1 MRRFGAKE
9 SPGRRAWRREGASR
23 REASVALWV
32 ARGLACGFGS
42 RLARPIVDRGFS
54 EQREEGVMRPVAVL
68 ACLRR
73 LLYVVGVAFA
83 ALPVGSAL
91 ADVTLGQVG
100 GQSGFSALCSGVL
113 ADTNTNPNYVVPPGG
128 GVITSFSIQTGAS
141 NNGAL
146 GNDGTQVQFL
156 VLRPVGGGNYEGVG
170 SSGLVFLSGTGT
182 QTFPVQ
188 DIHAQGGDILG
199 LFVLFSP
206 ASDLCVRAAS
216 SGGVVVSAPKT
227 PPPGPGRT
235 VALSVPA
242 GVSLDLNESAN
253 LRPGESSPPPLTK
266 DQCKNGGW
274 RNASQFKNQGD
285 CISFVASGAKNPP
298 GES

>member
-1 MRRFGAKE
+1 
-9 SPGRRAWRREGASR
+9 
-23 REASVALWV
+23 
-32 ARGLACGFGS
+32 
-42 RLARPIVDRGFS
+42 
-54 EQREEGVMRPVAVL
+54 
-68 ACLRR
+68 
-73 LLYVVGVAFA
+73 VVGVAFA

-91 ADVTLGQVG
+91 ADITIGQVG

-141 NNGAL
+141 NDGAL
-146 GNDGTQVQFL
+146 GNDGALVQFL

-170 SSGLVFLSGTGT
+170 SSGAEFLSGTGT

-216 SGGVVVSAPKT
+216 PSPGGVVVSAPKT
-227 PPPGPGRT
+227 PPPAQGQT
-235 VALSVPA
+235 VSLSVPA
-242 GVSLDLNESAN
+242 GVGLDLNESAN

-266 DQCKNGGW
+266 DSCKNGGW
-274 RNASQFKNQGD
+274 RDAGQFKNQGD
-285 CISFVASGAKNPP
+285 CISFVATDGKNPP
-298 GES
+298 GGS